1 MANKT
6 FIQKFILCFLTGTIG
21 AFAISEVSRKLLP
34 QWTMI
39 ITAAAALCFISA
51 IIFIFIWQYREKRK
65 KINSEATLIF
75 WQGALRYFI
84 AIDLSMFAW
93 RKIFLLQFYAPQAL
107 LDKTVSSLTGEQL
120 MIAFFSYSYPLGLC
134 IAVAQLFGSTLLL
147 FRKTTLLGAFILLPV
162 ITNIVLFDFFY
173 NVHRSV
179 LLMSTALLLGLFY
192 LLLCDFEKVKT
203 FFFSAKENILSFNFR
218 NKFIKTSVRI
228 SAIVIPLIIC
238 FLLYDF
244 PNRHPDITGKYKVQK
259 LIINRIDKDL
269 TNCKDSVLTTVYID
283 DNNDIVFENN
293 SPNNWQVGHFSYN
306 KNSRQLKVIWRYPKT
321 FHDTL
326 SATISK
332 LDKEYRMTLT
342 GIMGNDTITADLL
355 KVK

>member
-39 ITAAAALCFISA
+39 ITAIAVLCLISA
-51 IIFIFIWQYREKRK
+51 IIFVFAWHYREKRK
-65 KINSEATLIF
+65 QINSETIFIF
-75 WQGALRYFI
+75 WQCALRYFI

-120 MIAFFSYSYPLGLC
+120 MITFFSYSYPLGLG
-134 IAVAQLFGSTLLL
+134 IAIAQLFGSILLL
-147 FRKTTLLGAFILLPV
+147 FRKTTLLGVFILLPV
-162 ITNIVLFDFFY
+162 ITNIVLFDLFY

-179 LLMSTALLLGLFY
+179 LLMSIALLLGLFY

-203 FFFSAKENILSFNFR
+203 FFFSAKENMSSFNFL
-218 NKFIKTSVRI
+218 NNFLKTNIRV
-228 SAIVIPLIIC
+228 SAIVIPLTIC
-238 FLLYDF
+238 VLLYDF
-244 PNRHPDITGKYKVQK
+244 PNRHPDITGKFKVQK
-259 LIINRIDKDL
+259 LTINRTDKDL
-269 TNCKDSVLTTVYID
+269 TNCKDSVLTTIYID

-326 SATISK
+326 SATLSK
-332 LDKEYRMTLT
+332 LDKEYGMILT
-342 GIMGNDTITADLL
+342 GIMGNDTISANLL